1 MKKFMFDLMTS
12 PLSLFDNPI
21 YNYIAM
27 AIIGYIAYKIAFRIV
42 GDLGLRGEAES
53 ITHWIIRFFILLFI
67 WFICCV
73 VIKIVT
79 FIINNWVIILIS
91 TILILII
98 YLLFLY
104 AKKNPKNIL
113 NKKIF

>member
-1 MKKFMFDLMTS
+1 MKKFMFDLITS

-21 YNYIAM
+21 YNYISM
-27 AIIGYIAYKIAFRIV
+27 AIIGYIAYKIAFSIV
-42 GDLGLRGEAES
+42 GDLGLRGEAGS
-53 ITHWIIRFFILLFI
+53 IIHWVIRFFILLFI

-73 VIKIVT
+73 AIKTVT
-79 FIINNWVIILIS
+79 FIINNLVIISIS
-91 TILILII
+91 TVLILLI

-104 AKKNPKNIL
+104 AKKNPKSIL